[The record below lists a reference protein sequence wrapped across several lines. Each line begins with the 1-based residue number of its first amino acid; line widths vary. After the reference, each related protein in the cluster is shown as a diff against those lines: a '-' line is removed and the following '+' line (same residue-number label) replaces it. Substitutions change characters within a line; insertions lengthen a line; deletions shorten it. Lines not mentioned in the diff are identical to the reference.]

1 MRQRSEGSRP
11 PLASADNME
20 VDASHFQ
27 SLVNNIPGIS
37 YRCRYDADWTMLF
50 ISTHVDHVTGYSAE
64 ELLNSKEVSYASL
77 IPTEDNVRAG
87 RIVAEAVARNEP
99 WKVEYRVMHK
109 SGEIRWAS
117 ERGQAVLGED
127 GQVLYLDGFILDITE
142 EKNAKQAMERLAVLV
157 RNSSEAMFLLRDHVV
172 FDCNDAALA
181 LFGHA
186 KEELIAH
193 SSYMLSPP
201 QQADG
206 SDSIE
211 MGKHHIELA
220 ASGIPQRFEWVYC
233 RRDGSIFD
241 AEVSLNRF
249 LENEDVVVTGII
261 RDISER
267 KQREREIQELNATLE
282 RRVAER
288 TAELEATLEH
298 LQRTQHELLQSE
310 KLASLGALV
319 AGVAHELNT
328 PIGNAVTVSS
338 SLVDVHRQ
346 FVGQVESGLTRKA
359 LQGFLTDVG
368 EGSQIIE
375 RNLSRAA
382 ELVSSFKQL
391 AVDQTSYQRRSF
403 NLRDVVHEIILTMK
417 PTLRRT
423 AIALHEDIPEELTL
437 DGHPGPLGQV
447 LMNLINNAIIHAY
460 PEGAEGK
467 VQLSATPEAG
477 NGVRILVQDW
487 GCGMDEGTQKRIFD
501 PFFTTRM
508 GRGGS
513 GLGLHIAYTLTTGI
527 LGGRMSV
534 TSRPG
539 EGSVFELRL
548 PLSAPTEA
556 SV

>member
-1 MRQRSEGSRP
+1 
-11 PLASADNME
+11 ME

-50 ISTHVDHVTGYSAE
+50 ISTHVDHVTGYSAQ
-64 ELLNSKEVSYASL
+64 ELLNNREISYASL
-77 IPTEDNVRAG
+77 ILPEDNIRAG
-87 RIVAEAVARNEP
+87 RVVAEAVARNEP
-99 WKVEYRVMHK
+99 WQVEYRVMHK

-157 RNSSEAMFLLRDHVV
+157 RNSSEAMFLLSGHVL
-172 FDCNDAALA
+172 FDCNDAALS
-181 LFGHA
+181 LFGYA
-186 KEELIAH
+186 KEELIAQ
-193 SSYMLSPP
+193 SPEILSPVCQP
-201 QQADG
+201 DG
-206 SDSIE
+206 SLSLTE
-211 MGKHHIELA
+211 GKRLIDLA
-220 ASGIPQRFEWVYC
+220 ASGAPQRFEWVH
-233 RRDGSIFD
+233 RRSDGSEFD

-249 LENEDVVVTGII
+249 IENEDVVVFGII

-282 RRVAER
+282 QRVAER
-288 TAELEATLEH
+288 TAELQATLEH
-298 LQRTQHELLQSE
+298 LKRTQNELLQSE

-338 SLVDVHRQ
+338 SLLDAHRQ
-346 FVGQVESGLTRKA
+346 FSTQMASGLTRRA
-359 LQGFLTDVG
+359 LQDFLADVG

-382 ELVSSFKQL
+382 ELISSFKQL
-391 AVDQTSYQRRSF
+391 AVDQTSDQRRQF
-403 NLRDVVHEIILTMK
+403 KLKDVVHEIILTMK

-423 AIALHEDIPEELTL
+423 AITLEDAIPDDIALDS
-437 DGHPGPLGQV
+437 HPGPLGQV

-460 PEGAEGK
+460 AEGAQGIIGLGASLT
-467 VQLSATPEAG
+467 QP
-477 NGVRILVQDW
+477 DW
-487 GCGMDEGTQKRIFD
+487 LCIQVKDDGCGMDAATRKRIFD
-501 PFFTTRM
+501 PFYTTRM

-513 GLGLHIAYTLTTGI
+513 GLGLHIVYTLTTGI
-527 LGGRMSV
+527 LGGRIEVRSE
-534 TSRPG
+534 PG
-539 EGSVFELRL
+539 RGSVFEVHL
-548 PLSAPTEA
+548 PLRAPKEA
-556 SV
+556 QA

>member
-1 MRQRSEGSRP
+1 MKLHSGCSL
-11 PLASADNME
+11 PLVVSVENME

-77 IPTEDNVRAG
+77 IPAEDNVRAG

-99 WKVEYRVMHK
+99 WQVEYRVMHK

-117 ERGQAVLGED
+117 ERGQAVLGKD
-127 GQVLYLDGFILDITE
+127 GEVLYLDGFILDITE

-172 FDCNDAALA
+172 FDCNDAALE
-181 LFGHA
+181 LFGHT
-186 KEELIAH
+186 KEELIAR
-193 SSYMLSPP
+193 SSAMLSPP

-211 MGKHHIELA
+211 LGKRHIELA
-220 ASGIPQRFEWVYC
+220 ASGIPQRFEWVHC
-233 RRDGSIFD
+233 RRDGSLFD

-249 LENEDVVVTGII
+249 LENEDVIVSGII

-288 TAELEATLEH
+288 TAELEAALEH
-298 LQRTQHELLQSE
+298 LQRTQNELLQSE

-338 SLVDVHRQ
+338 SLLDAHRQ
-346 FVGQVESGLTRKA
+346 FVVQMESGLTRRD
-359 LQGFLTDVG
+359 LQTFLTDVG

-391 AVDQTSYQRRSF
+391 AVDQTSYQRRPF
-403 NLRDVVHEIILTMK
+403 KLRDLVQEIILTMK

-423 AIALHEDIPEELTL
+423 AITLHDNIPEGLTL

-447 LMNLINNAIIHAY
+447 LMNLINNAVIHAY
-460 PEGAEGK
+460 PEGADGMVELIATQEG
-467 VQLSATPEAG
+467 QE
-477 NGVRILVQDW
+477 GVCILVQDR
-487 GCGMDEGTQKRIFD
+487 GRGMDASTQKRIFD
-501 PFFTTRM
+501 PFFTTRL
-508 GRGGS
+508 GQGGS
-513 GLGLHIAYTLTTGI
+513 GLGLHIAYTLVTGI

-534 TSRPG
+534 RSKPG
-539 EGSVFELRL
+539 EGSVFELSL
-548 PLSAPTEA
+548 PLSAP
-556 SV
+556 SDGSG